1 MSRIQLPVRVI
12 TSTLMFVLA
21 ATIVVFSQYG
31 SAQSNLRIVI
41 TEGMNNARPIAVVP
55 FKWTGET
62 ILPENLSDVIGN
74 NLQRS
79 GKFSP
84 VSMSTMPQFPS
95 SDDDMNY
102 AAWAQKG
109 IDTVL
114 TGSIAPAGNG
124 QYVVKFQLIDVLR
137 AQLTGGSAKTLV
149 NGKLVMTK
157 DHIIVS
163 REKTIEGSDFRQ
175 YAHIISDIVYEAL
188 TGEKGAFLTRIA
200 YIVVRD
206 RDTNP
211 LPYQLVISD
220 YDGANETRLL
230 SSPEPLMSPSWS
242 PDGNKLTYVS
252 FEGKRPQIFIQDIYT
267 TQRTRITNFP
277 GINSS
282 PAFSP
287 DGTKLVMVL
296 SKDGNPEIYIM
307 DLVSKRLE
315 RITNNRAIDT
325 EPEWTPDGKSLIY
338 TSERGGNPQIYEV
351 NLDTK
356 RSKRLTFD
364 GEMNLG
370 AAVTPDNSHLIVVN
384 RTQGDYHIARQHRA
398 SGDMLVLTK
407 TFLDESPS
415 IAPNGS
421 MIIYSTLHEGKQV
434 LSLVSLDGRFKALL
448 PSTEGQ
454 VKSPSWSPFLL

>member
-1 MSRIQLPVRVI
+1 M
-12 TSTLMFVLA
+12 
-21 ATIVVFSQYG
+21 
-31 SAQSNLRIVI
+31 LRIVI
-41 TEGMNNARPIAVVP
+41 TEGMNDARPIAIVP

-62 ILPENLSDVIGN
+62 ILPENLSDVISS

-84 VSMSTMPQFPS
+84 VSLSQMPQFPS
-95 SDDDMNY
+95 SDEEMNY
-102 AAWAQKG
+102 SAWADKG

-114 TGSIAPAGNG
+114 TGSVSPAGTG
-124 QYVVKFQLIDVLR
+124 QYIVKVQLIDVLR
-137 AQLTGGSAKTLV
+137 AQLTGGEAKNLV
-149 NGKLVMTK
+149 DGKLMLTK
-157 DHIIVS
+157 DHIIMS
-163 REKTIEGSDFRQ
+163 REKIIESDDFRQ
-175 YAHIISDIVYEAL
+175 YAHIISDIAYEAL

-206 RDTNP
+206 RETNP

-230 SSPEPLMSPSWS
+230 SSPEPLMSPTWS
-242 PDGNKLTYVS
+242 PDGNKLAYVS

-267 TQRTRITNFP
+267 TERTRITNFP

-287 DGTKLVMVL
+287 DGTKMVMVL

-307 DLVSKRLE
+307 DLASKTLE
-315 RITNNRAIDT
+315 RITRNRAIDT
-325 EPEWTPDGKSLIY
+325 EPEWAPDGKSIIY
-338 TSERGGNPQIYEV
+338 TSERGGRPQIYEV
-351 NLDTK
+351 DLASK

-370 AAVTPDNSHLIVVN
+370 ASITPDNSHLIVVN
-384 RTQGDYHIARQHRA
+384 RTQGDYHIARQHRQT
-398 SGDMLVLTK
+398 GNMLVLTK

-415 IAPNGS
+415 ISPNGS
-421 MIIYSTLHEGKQV
+421 MIIYSTLHEGEQV

-448 PSTEGQ
+448 PATEGQ